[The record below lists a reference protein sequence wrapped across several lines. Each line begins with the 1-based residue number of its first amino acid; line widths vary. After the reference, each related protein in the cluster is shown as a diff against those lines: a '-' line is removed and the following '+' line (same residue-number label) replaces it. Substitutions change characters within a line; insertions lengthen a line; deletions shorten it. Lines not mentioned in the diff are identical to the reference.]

1 MSTVDGSTVYL
12 YYVLVDD
19 VPVDDVPVDDVPV
32 DVVLYPVSTARVTC
46 AITPVLMSV
55 FPFQS

>member
-19 VPVDDVPVDDVPV
+19 VPVDDVPVD
-32 DVVLYPVSTARVTC
+32 VVLCPVSTARVTC